1 MDELTGKSRDMRSV
15 SSDEDGNEVLTG
27 GRVGASKKARKK
39 KTFDVVRPKDLGL
52 ALIAHEFG
60 KAMYRADTVQRHA
73 RYLEHLLDTKPES
86 TIDANALIAANLELR
101 AELSRLR
108 VEHHHL
114 VQSTTWRVGRRLQHL
129 GHRYP
134 RMTSAARRFAKLAYW
149 TATLRLVSRLRER
162 QGVRDSMVLLAQS
175 PLFDREWYLRRYA
188 HLLPSDVDPVSH
200 YFWSGAV
207 QGLDPHPLF
216 NSTWYLAALSGAPGI
231 NPLVHYIKNR
241 GRGTPDPHPL
251 FDTAFYLR
259 QRGDKAEPGMT
270 PLEDFLAAAPG
281 NTYLPNLIFDPA
293 AYAEEYFGGLPD
305 RPDAL
310 VHYAAEGEAA
320 GFWPHPFFDPKWY
333 ANAHPDSAAL
343 GPLGHY
349 LRSGHQAAGV
359 PCSEHMARLDRQ
371 VTLPLELAFA
381 EHDAPRIS
389 IIIPIY
395 GHVFETWR
403 CLATIML
410 MTEKVTYEVIVADD
424 RPTRPVAQMLRAA
437 GITVIIN
444 NENQGFLANC
454 NSAAKRARGEDIL
467 FLNNDTTVRHNWL
480 APMVAVMND
489 DARVGVVG
497 CKLLNPDGSVQEAG
511 GIIYSTGW
519 GDPFGQGDA
528 ATRGCYNY
536 TRDVDVVT
544 GACFVVRRKLFE
556 TLGGFDSRYAPA
568 FYEEFDLATS
578 IRNAGYRIVYQPASE
593 VYHHGSASYGIETR
607 DRQTLKNHGVFC
619 RKWATLLS
627 HQPAPDTP
635 PFLSRERPSPRGM
648 ILVVDDKV
656 PEYDKHAGAVTLFQY
671 LGLLRELGLRVVYA
685 PHDGEAIEPYTRAL
699 QQRGIEVLH
708 RPDTLHS
715 WIRKNGCFVD
725 FIWTARPDV
734 TAPILPWLKRHTGA
748 KILYYTHDLH
758 YLREQR
764 RYELEGSVWALQ
776 ESERLKPIELA
787 IFREVDCVMTPS
799 PDEAR
804 EILQEVPDANVAVIP
819 PYLYGDTTIVASPD
833 DLAARQDILFIGGFD
848 HTPNVDA
855 ALWLVQDIMPL
866 VWQERP
872 ETTVWIVGN
881 VPPDSVKALES
892 KRVRVTG
899 FVPDLD
905 PYMQRA
911 RVSLSPLRY
920 GAGVKGKIVTSLQAG
935 VPVVTTPCGNEGIQ
949 LRDGRDALI
958 GETAAELADAALRL
972 LRDPELCDRL
982 VRSGADVVRTRF
994 SKELARRTMRELLGN
1009 TLCPVCGARP
1019 RQKRRRAS
1027 SNWREEIH
1035 CLACDTLN
1043 RSAGLAQVIMVPWV
1057 QHGVNV
1063 LGEARVYLT
1072 DQRVHEF
1079 GHTGS
1084 VGKVLADISR
1094 FSCSDYFDDLR
1105 KGEIS
1110 SDGILHEDIQDISF
1124 DDNSVDLFLSQ
1135 DVMEHVADP
1144 WQGFAEVYR
1153 CLKPNGRYVFTVPID
1168 LDRPDSLTRAV
1179 LEDGLLRH
1187 IEPAEYHGDP
1197 RRAGG
1202 ALVFTEFGAD
1212 LVDRLA
1218 GIGFRTQAHRIEM
1231 PEGEGQPL
1239 YVFEARKPNSAPDAA

>member
-1 MDELTGKSRDMRSV
+1 MEELTGEPRDLRSV
-15 SSDEDGNEVLTG
+15 ASDDDDEAMTG
-27 GRVGASKKARKK
+27 GRAPATRAARKK
-39 KTFDVVRPKDLGL
+39 RPAGTVPPKDLGL
-52 ALIAHEFG
+52 ALIAREFA
-60 KAMYRADTVQRHA
+60 KAMYRADTVERHA
-73 RYLEHLLDTKPES
+73 RYLEHLLETKPEA
-86 TIDANALIAANLELR
+86 TLDASALVATNLELR

-108 VEHHHL
+108 VEHNNL
-114 VQSTTWRVGRRLQHL
+114 VQSTAWRIGRRLRYL
-129 GHRYP
+129 GQRYP
-134 RMTSAARRFAKLAYW
+134 RATSAGRRFAKLAYW
-149 TATLRLVSRLRER
+149 TATLRLVSRLRQR

-188 HLLPSDVDPVSH
+188 HLLPPDADPVSH
-200 YFWSGAV
+200 YFWSGAA

-216 NSTWYLAALSGAPGI
+216 NSAWYLAALSGPAGV
-231 NPLVHYIKNR
+231 NPLVHYITHR

-251 FDTAFYLR
+251 FDTAFYLG
-259 QRGDKAEPGMT
+259 QRGDQAEPGMT
-270 PLEDFLAAAPG
+270 PLEDFLAVVPN
-281 NTYLPNLIFDPA
+281 NTYLPNPVFDPA
-293 AYAEEYFGGLPD
+293 SYSEEYFGSLAE
-305 RPDAL
+305 RPNAL
-310 VHYAAEGEAA
+310 VHYAADGEAA
-320 GFWPHPFFDPKWY
+320 GFWPHPFFDPRWY
-333 ANAHPDSAAL
+333 GDAHPDSGGL

-349 LRSGHQAAGV
+349 LRSGNQAAGV
-359 PCSEHMARLDRQ
+359 PCSEHMARLGRP
-371 VTLPLELAFA
+371 VTLPVKLEFA
-381 EHDAPRIS
+381 EQETPRIS
-389 IIIPIY
+389 IIVPIY
-395 GHVFETWR
+395 GHIFETWR

-410 MTEKVTYEVIVADD
+410 MTEKISYEVIVADD
-424 RPTRPVAQMLRAA
+424 RPSRPVAPMLRAT

-454 NSAAKRARGEDIL
+454 NSAAKRVRGQDLL
-467 FLNNDTTVRHNWL
+467 FLNNDTTVRQNWL
-480 APMVAVMND
+480 APMVDVIND
-489 DARVGVVG
+489 DPRVGVVG

-519 GDPFGQGDA
+519 GDPFGAGDV

-536 TRDVDVVT
+536 LRDVDVVT
-544 GACFVVRRKLFE
+544 GACFIVRRILFE
-556 TLGGFDSRYAPA
+556 RLGGFDGRYNPA

-578 IRNAGYRIVYQPASE
+578 IRNEGYRIVYQPASE

-607 DRQTLKNHGVFC
+607 DRQTKKNHAVFC
-619 RKWATLLS
+619 KKWATLLAN
-627 HQPAPDTP
+627 QPAPDDPAFIT
-635 PFLSRERPSPRGM
+635 RERPSPRGM
-648 ILVVDDKV
+648 ILVIDDKV

-708 RPDTLHS
+708 RPDTLHG

-764 RYELEGSVWALQ
+764 RYQLEGSVWALQ

-787 IFREVDCVMTPS
+787 IFHEVDCVMTPS
-799 PDEAR
+799 RDEAQ
-804 EILQEVPDANVAVIP
+804 EILREVPDANVVVIP
-819 PYLYGDTTIVASPD
+819 PYLYGDTAIVDAPG

-872 ETTVWIVGN
+872 ETTLWIVGN
-881 VPPDSVKALES
+881 APPDTVKALDGG
-892 KRVRVTG
+892 RVRVTG

-949 LRDGRDALI
+949 LRDGEDALI
-958 GETAAELADAALRL
+958 GESAAELAEAALRL

-982 VRSGADVVRTRF
+982 VRSGAEVVRTRF
-994 SKELARRTMRELLGN
+994 SRELARRTVRELLGN

-1027 SNWREEIH
+1027 VEWREETH
-1035 CLACDTLN
+1035 CLACDSLN
-1043 RSAGLAQVIMVPWV
+1043 RNAGLAQVIMAPWV
-1057 QHGVNV
+1057 RHGVNV
-1063 LGEARVYLT
+1063 LNEARVYLA

-1084 VGKVLADISR
+1084 VGKTLSTMSR
-1094 FSCSDYFDDLR
+1094 FSCSDYLDDL
-1105 KGEIS
+1105 KQGELS
-1110 SDGILHEDIQDISF
+1110 PDGIPHEDIQAVSF
-1124 DDNSVDLFLSQ
+1124 ASGSIDLCLSQ

-1144 WQGFAEVYR
+1144 WKGFAEVHR
-1153 CLKPNGRYVFTVPID
+1153 CLKPGGRYVFTVPLA
-1168 LDRPDSLTRAV
+1168 LDRPVSLTRAAIEGGV
-1179 LEDGLLRH
+1179 LRH
-1187 IEPAEYHGDP
+1187 IEPPDFHGDP
-1197 RRAGG
+1197 RRAEG
-1202 ALVFTEFGAD
+1202 ALVFTEFGDD

-1218 GIGFRTQAHRIEM
+1218 GIGFQTRVHRIEM
-1231 PEGEGQPL
+1231 PEGEGQPM
-1239 YVFEARKPNSAPDAA
+1239 YVFEAVKPTSGPAPV